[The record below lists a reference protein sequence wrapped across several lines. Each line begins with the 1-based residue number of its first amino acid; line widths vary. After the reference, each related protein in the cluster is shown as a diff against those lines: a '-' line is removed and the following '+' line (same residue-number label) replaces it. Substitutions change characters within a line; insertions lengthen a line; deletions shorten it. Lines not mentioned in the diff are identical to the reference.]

1 MSNLMKISGFLLNSR
16 ILSRLSG
23 TVKNQA
29 LYSSQTAEEFVENV
43 VKRKLENAL
52 QPDFIEVINESARHN
67 VPRGSASHIRV
78 ILVSPMFNNKNLVQ
92 RHRLVNAAL
101 KEELKGP
108 IHALSIDAYAPTEV
122 EKIEKKE
129 SPPCLGGSKK

>member
-1 MSNLMKISGFLLNSR
+1 YSKQRLLTGRFEVKYLKLRFLLNTR
-16 ILSRLSG
+16 VLSRLSG

-52 QPDFIEVINESARHN
+52 Q
-67 VPRGSASHIRV
+67 
-78 ILVSPMFNNKNLVQ
+78 
-92 RHRLVNAAL
+92 RHRLVNTAL